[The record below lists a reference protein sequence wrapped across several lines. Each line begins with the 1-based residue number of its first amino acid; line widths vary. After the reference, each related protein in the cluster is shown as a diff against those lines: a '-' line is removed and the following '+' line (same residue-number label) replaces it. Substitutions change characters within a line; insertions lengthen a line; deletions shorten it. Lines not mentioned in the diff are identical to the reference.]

1 MSFLLQESWGN
12 KGEINSITL
21 RWLQLNKSVPEEIFK
36 ILILAAREN
45 LSIALNLFQK
55 SSLET

>member
-12 KGEINSITL
+12 KGEINPIRL
-21 RWLQLNKSVPEEIFK
+21 PEEIFK

>member
-12 KGEINSITL
+12 KGEINPIRL